1 MSDSTPLE
9 YIEIDEYRLNQMKL
23 AVLQA
28 EKRNVNTQELSN
40 PEMVELLKRTIID
53 YAEKTF

>member
-1 MSDSTPLE
+1 MSDITPLD
-9 YIEIDEYRLNQMKL
+9 YIEIDENKLSQMKI

-28 EKRNVNTQELSN
+28 EKRNVNTKELTN

>member
-1 MSDSTPLE
+1 MSDNSLLDVV
-9 YIEIDEYRLNQMKL
+9 EIDDYKLNQMKL

-28 EKRNVNTQELSN
+28 ESRNVNTKELTNS
-40 PEMVELLKRTIID
+40 EMVELLKKTIID